1 MSLPGPPPL
10 LFLKL
15 TLVVSCFFL
24 PREGYSGT
32 DARHDLVYIAGGVV
46 GAFPEDHDV
55 VFQGVSRSPSI
66 VRAGVGLA
74 VKAAVFPAM
83 TRNVVGLELESMGH
97 SGRIQFPISS
107 GGATQTGS
115 SALTVFT
122 TMANLLVQ
130 YPGSRLT
137 PYAGVGL
144 GWATGALTGTNI
156 PGRPDR
162 ELEASSAL
170 SYQFLAG
177 IRAHMNEHVFLF
189 TEYKRLTTTF
199 HWTQLALDFK
209 ANYALVGLGYSF

>member
-1 MSLPGPPPL
+1 M
-10 LFLKL
+10 
-15 TLVVSCFFL
+15 TLAVACLFL
-24 PREGYSGT
+24 PRLGYSGT
-32 DARHDLVYIAGGVV
+32 DTRQDLVYIAGVV
-46 GAFPEDHDV
+46 GAFPEDHDA
-55 VFQGVSRSPSI
+55 VFQNISRSPTTI
-66 VRAGVGLA
+66 HAGVGLA
-74 VKAAVFPAM
+74 VKVAVFPAI
-83 TRNVVGLELESMGH
+83 TQRTVGLELESMGH

-107 GGATQTGS
+107 GGMTQTGS

-156 PGRPDR
+156 PGRPDH
-162 ELEASSAL
+162 ELEGSSAL

-177 IRAHMNEHVFLF
+177 IRAHLNEHVFLF
-189 TEYKRLTTTF
+189 MEYKRLATTF

-209 ANYALVGLGYSF
+209 ANYALVGFGYSF